1 MDSRIEIRRM
11 SEGDIPDVA
20 AIEASSFSLP
30 WSENGF
36 RTALGRRDTVFYV
49 ATVEGRIAGYA
60 GFYICLDEADITNIA
75 VTSDHRRKGIGAR
88 LMDEVISACS
98 LKGVLMIAL
107 EVRAGNEP
115 AKALYRKCGFQEVG
129 LRKGFYS
136 SPTEDACVMTRYLE
150 TEDNKC

>member
-1 MDSRIEIRRM
+1 MESRIEIRRM

-36 RTALGRRDTVFYV
+36 KTALGRRDTVFYV
-49 ATVEGRIAGYA
+49 ATVDEKIVGYA

-75 VTSDHRRKGIGAR
+75 VAPDYKRKGIGGR
-88 LMDEVISACS
+88 LMDSVISACS
-98 LKGVLMIAL
+98 SKGVLMIAL

-136 SPTEDACVMTRYLE
+136 SPTEDACVMTKYLE